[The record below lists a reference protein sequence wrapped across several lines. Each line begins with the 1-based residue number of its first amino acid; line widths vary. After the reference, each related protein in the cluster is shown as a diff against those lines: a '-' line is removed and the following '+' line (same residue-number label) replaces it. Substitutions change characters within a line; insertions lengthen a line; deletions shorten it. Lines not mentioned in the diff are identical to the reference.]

1 MTESHIGATLFISTT
16 LPETNDAAGYEALT
30 WMQVN
35 GLIQEPQL
43 GKTDA
48 MIDVPD
54 LTTGFTTAVKG
65 AGTGMDSQAQ
75 FRDVPN
81 DAGQAAIIAAAQSY
95 PGKIA
100 VKIGYGTG
108 TDNELTTGDPVAY
121 SQGIAHSHQRNQ
133 GNTTSYRGFAVG
145 FRQNVPAVEA
155 TEPA

>member
-1 MTESHIGATLFISTT
+1 MTESHIGATIFISTT
-16 LPETNDAAGYEALT
+16 LPATNDAAGYEALT
-30 WMQVN
+30 WLEVK
-35 GLIQEPQL
+35 GPIQEPQL

-81 DAGQAAIIAAAQSY
+81 DAGQAALIAAAQSY

-108 TDNELTTGDPVAY
+108 VANALTTGDPVTY
-121 SQGIAHSHQRNQ
+121 SQGVAHSYQRNQ
-133 GNTTSYRGFAVG
+133 GNTTSYRGFQVG
-145 FRQNVPAVEA
+145 FRQNAPAVDA